1 MDENTTSV
9 EQEVTTGTDGA
20 PETSEATTSGSNYS
34 ETFRNLESKMK
45 ENPHYDPSEEE
56 MEAFHKM
63 RDEGEKPETETEEV
77 EDTEGKKEE
86 VKKTEPAPELADV
99 LKKVGA
105 KNPAEL
111 GTKVD
116 GLLNQLEKFNNERG
130 ATGSK
135 IKEFE
140 GKIAQYEGSLQNQH
154 NLLAGVLS
162 GDQRAIE
169 QAKGIMA
176 KAGVQI
182 NAKANYQDIGFTD
195 ADLENAVDAPL
206 IKGLVGKIQSMEA
219 RLQEVQTR
227 ADDVVKNVTTTAN
240 QDKAW
245 NGVVNEFA
253 SVGDK
258 FFAESGLRASA
269 VRELMGQWKSTGQ
282 MPEALAPLKDLAEFA
297 DREGVNLEKAYK
309 LRDYDELPK
318 RLSKTGKPPVAKASV
333 GLSDKLGNAA
343 QSKTHREFSGSQLE
357 GMFRSGEFPESWKSG
372 GMMDPAKIPTYAQ
385 DYFANLAT

>member
-1 MDENTTSV
+1 MDENTAV
-9 EQEVTTGTDGA
+9 MEQEVTTGTDGA
-20 PETSEATTSGSNYS
+20 PETSEAASSGSNYG
-34 ETFRNLESKMK
+34 ETFRNLEIKMK

-56 MEAFHKM
+56 MEAFQKM
-63 RDEGEKPETETEEV
+63 RDEGEKPKDETEEV
-77 EDTEGKKEE
+77 DTEGKEEE
-86 VKKTEPAPELADV
+86 VKKTEPAPDIAEV

-111 GTKVD
+111 GAKVD
-116 GLLNQLEKFNNERG
+116 GLINQLKQFNDERG
-130 ATGSK
+130 TTGSRL
-135 IKEFE
+135 KEFE
-140 GKIAQYEGSLQNQH
+140 GKVAQYEGSLQNQH

-169 QAKGIMA
+169 HAKGIMA

-182 NAKANYQDIGFTD
+182 KTQTNYQDLGFSD

-206 IKGLVGKIQSMEA
+206 IKGLAGKIQSLEA
-219 RLQEVQTR
+219 KLQEVQSR
-227 ADDVVKNVTTTAN
+227 ADDVVKDVTSKSN
-240 QDKAW
+240 QETAW

-269 VRELMGQWKSTGQ
+269 VRELMGQWKATGQ
-282 MPEALAPLKDLAEFA
+282 MPAALAPLKDLAEFA

-318 RLSKTGKPPVAKASV
+318 RLNKTGKPPVAKATV

-343 QSKTHREFSGSQLE
+343 QSKTHREYSGSQLE
-357 GMFRSGEFPESWKSG
+357 GMFRSGEFPETWKSG
-372 GMMDPAKIPTYAQ
+372 GTMDPAKIPAYAQ
-385 DYFANLAT
+385 DYFANLMA